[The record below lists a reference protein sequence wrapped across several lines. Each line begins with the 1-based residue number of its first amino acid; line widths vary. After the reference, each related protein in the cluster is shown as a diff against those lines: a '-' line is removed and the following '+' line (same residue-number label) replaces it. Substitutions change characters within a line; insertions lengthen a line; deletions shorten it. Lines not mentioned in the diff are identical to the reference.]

1 MEILIMPVLA
11 KSQHEK
17 LRVELQRRISELMD
31 AFEGRKLKSN
41 NEGIKGGGHWIDP
54 DSRCATVGDSLR
66 LNLAVEDF
74 KTILAEIKRLK

>member
-1 MEILIMPVLA
+1 MPVLA
-11 KSQHEK
+11 KSHHEK
-17 LRVELQRRISELMD
+17 LLVELQRRISELMD
-31 AFEGRKLKSN
+31 AFESRELKSN
-41 NEGIKGGGHWIDP
+41 FEGTKGRDTSWVDP

>member
-1 MEILIMPVLA
+1 MPVLA
-11 KSQHEK
+11 KSHHEK
-17 LRVELQRRISELMD
+17 LRIELQRRISELMD
-31 AFEGRKLKSN
+31 AFEARELKSN
-41 NEGIKGGGHWIDP
+41 CEGIKGGGHWIDP

>member
-1 MEILIMPVLA
+1 MPVLS
-11 KSQHEK
+11 KIHHEK
-17 LRVELQRRISELMD
+17 LRVELQRRIYELME
-31 AFEGRKLKSN
+31 AFEGRELKSN
-41 NEGIKGGGHWIDP
+41 NEGIKGGGHWAVP

>member
-1 MEILIMPVLA
+1 MPVLA
-11 KSQHEK
+11 KSHHEK
-17 LRVELQRRISELMD
+17 LRIELKRRISELMD
-31 AFEGRKLKSN
+31 AFEGRELKSSR
-41 NEGIKGGGHWIDP
+41 EGITGRGSWADP